1 MGAARVGASPAS
13 PSDPNATAPRSP
25 GSFLEAGDDGDFAR
39 PARGSLAQRLGGL
52 AGDQTDRAPETAW
65 ERRLGST
72 GVRTAGSLL
81 TALARTADPEELVR
95 LILERSDTVARG
107 MRALSGEASSLVD
120 GIVRGSAPEPEVR
133 TITQLRTITRRVT
146 RAGPSLQPLRPQAE
160 ATHREG
166 VGASGVTKLAGKLLK
181 LIHLAE
187 AERRKADAQ
196 RQVRMAE
203 DSSEARAD
211 GIGQTGGERVNDKT
225 MNLKALQQDVLDYVM
240 RELESLRSRR
250 EESDG
255 PNNWC

>member
-52 AGDQTDRAPETAW
+52 AGDPTGRAPETAW